1 MHLAQKDGWG
11 PQTHACVASASRG
24 AGARLKLI
32 ERISGLVFQ
41 LAPRPNVCRPP
52 GRNGPSALTQ
62 EKSRKVVSCNGL
74 LNTTGFA
81 FHIFTL
87 HIATFQVRGFF
98 AYKAFPLT
106 VATVLCEPLRTLS
119 RGLCTL
125 PHAAAH
131 RLLPLR
137 ELPSVSAS
145 QTLTLADKLIAL
157 SDPTL

>member
-1 MHLAQKDGWG
+1 MAARTPDESRVQKYVERRPWTGL
-11 PQTHACVASASRG
+11 PACEPRPTCW
-24 AGARLKLI
+24 
-32 ERISGLVFQ
+32 Q
-41 LAPRPNVCRPP
+41 APRPEWPERAHA
-52 GRNGPSALTQ
+52 R
-62 EKSRKVVSCNGL
+62 KSRKVVKLNGL
-74 LNTTGFA
+74 LSTTGFV

-106 VATVLCEPLRTLS
+106 VAIVLCEPLRTLS

>member
-1 MHLAQKDGWG
+1 MWPRVLRMS
-11 PQTHACVASASRG
+11 HACRNTLRDVP
-24 AGARLKLI
+24 
-32 ERISGLVFQ
+32 GLVFQ
-41 LAPRPNVCRPP
+41 LVSLDLRVGKHP
-52 GRNGPSALTQ
+52 GRNCPSALHAR
-62 EKSRKVVSCNGL
+62 KSRKVVKLNGL
-74 LNTTGFA
+74 LSTTGFV

-87 HIATFQVRGFF
+87 HIATFQVCGFF
-98 AYKAFPLT
+98 AYKAFPPT

>member
-1 MHLAQKDGWG
+1 MEVCPAKRGQKAE
-11 PQTHACVASASRG
+11 HSCVIPPARRSSFVRAAST
-24 AGARLKLI
+24 
-32 ERISGLVFQ
+32 Q
-41 LAPRPNVCRPP
+41 DPR
-52 GRNGPSALTQ
+52 
-62 EKSRKVVSCNGL
+62 RKVVNCNGL
-74 LNTTGFA
+74 LSTTGFV

>member
-1 MHLAQKDGWG
+1 MSLD
-11 PQTHACVASASRG
+11 QTLS
-24 AGARLKLI
+24 
-32 ERISGLVFQ
+32 
-41 LAPRPNVCRPP
+41 RPP

-62 EKSRKVVSCNGL
+62 EKSRKVVKLNGL
-74 LNTTGFA
+74 LSTTGFV

-106 VATVLCEPLRTLS
+106 VAIVLCEPLRTLS

>member
-1 MHLAQKDGWG
+1 MD
-11 PQTHACVASASRG
+11 
-24 AGARLKLI
+24 
-32 ERISGLVFQ
+32 
-41 LAPRPNVCRPP
+41 
-52 GRNGPSALTQ
+52 
-62 EKSRKVVSCNGL
+62 CNGL
-74 LNTTGFA
+74 LSTTGFV
-81 FHIFTL
+81 FTFFTL
-87 HIATFQVRGFF
+87 HIATFQVCGFF
-98 AYKAFPLT
+98 AYKAFPPT

-137 ELPSVSAS
+137 ELPSVTAS

>member
-1 MHLAQKDGWG
+1 M
-11 PQTHACVASASRG
+11 
-24 AGARLKLI
+24 KL
-32 ERISGLVFQ
+32 
-41 LAPRPNVCRPP
+41 
-52 GRNGPSALTQ
+52 
-62 EKSRKVVSCNGL
+62 NGL
-74 LNTTGFA
+74 LSTTGFV

-137 ELPSVSAS
+137 ELRPQTAP
-145 QTLTLADKLIAL
+145 QTLDTDWTSFCAI
-157 SDPTL
+157 